1 VRQGASRKEM
11 ERSNEQE
18 RIEND
23 WLTSL
28 VVAGDVTD
36 RQDHRMTTNTLA
48 TVHGTT
54 LDVTFDMTPLV
65 LS

>member
-23 WLTSL
+23 WFTSL
-28 VVAGDVTD
+28 VVAGDVND
-36 RQDHRMTTNTLA
+36 RQDGWMTTKTLA
-48 TVHGTT
+48 TVHLKTF
-54 LDVTFDMTPLV
+54 DVTFAITQRFM
-65 LS
+65 S